1 MTFRMRRRIVTIV
14 VAAFSAV
21 ALLATTAA
29 VAAATVPTGFVG
41 GHAMNVGR
49 GGIFGVT
56 PPSDWSAVSI
66 LGGLAITA
74 AVVAL
79 VAWIAIRSDNRS
91 RARLALAQSD
101 SSAGENRPARSEDHE
116 RKAA

>member
-1 MTFRMRRRIVTIV
+1 MTSRMRRRVVTAV
-14 VAAFSAV
+14 AAAFSAL

-29 VAAATVPTGFVG
+29 VAAATVPAGFVG

-49 GGIFGVT
+49 GGVFRVT
-56 PPSDWSAVSI
+56 PPSGWSTAST
-66 LGGLAITA
+66 LGGLAISA

-79 VAWIAIRSDNRS
+79 VAWVAIRSDNRA
-91 RARLALAQSD
+91 RARLALAPSD
-101 SSAGENRPARSEDHE
+101 SSTGQARPAGTEDQE

>member
-1 MTFRMRRRIVTIV
+1 MVT
-14 VAAFSAV
+14 VAAVFSTL

-49 GGIFGVT
+49 GGIFRVT
-56 PPSDWSAVSI
+56 PPSDWSTVSI

-74 AVVAL
+74 AVIAL
-79 VAWIAIRSDNRS
+79 VAWIAIRSDSQS
-91 RARLALAQSD
+91 RARPALAPSD
-101 SSAGENRPARSEDHE
+101 SSSGETRPARTEDHE